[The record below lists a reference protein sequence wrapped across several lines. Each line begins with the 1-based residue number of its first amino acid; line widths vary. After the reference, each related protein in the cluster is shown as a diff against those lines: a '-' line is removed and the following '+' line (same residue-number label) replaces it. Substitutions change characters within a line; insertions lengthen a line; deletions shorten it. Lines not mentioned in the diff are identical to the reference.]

1 MVLFACD
8 WCKTIKQDGD
18 VWILGLAAE
27 SIGVTAALREIDI
40 LSAWD
45 DAHTCDRLAVH
56 FCSIEHKDKYMAALF
71 QTEEPVAE
79 TVIEA
84 KATVGSGRTTERK
97 YMRSAGSSAT
107 TSTTKKRAVK
117 KRRRA
122 A

>member
-8 WCKTIKQDGD
+8 WCKAIKQAGD
-18 VWILGLAAE
+18 VWVLGLAAE
-27 SIGVTAALREIDI
+27 SIGLTAAVREITI
-40 LSAWD
+40 LSTWD
-45 DAHTCDRLAVH
+45 DARACDRLAVH
-56 FCSIEHKDKYMAALF
+56 FCSLEHKDKYMAELF

-107 TSTTKKRAVK
+107 TSSKKKVRK
-117 KRRRA
+117 QRRA
-122 A
+122 S